1 MKLCVTVSRRR
12 KVSRMLKKAIGVHKA
27 GDVEG
32 AERLFMAAPVQPF
45 SRLGLCG
52 ARTLKTPQAQ
62 PGSLY
67 RCSRPRSSLRAAC
80 GPRREERGPEIS

>member
-52 ARTLKTPQAQ
+52 AHT
-62 PGSLY
+62 
-67 RCSRPRSSLRAAC
+67 
-80 GPRREERGPEIS
+80 